1 MIIQSII
8 TLKGELVMERF
19 SKMAGAALTSAQQ
32 IASSLGHTYIGSEH
46 LLLGILSYPDSVGG
60 RILLARGITFDK
72 FKTKL
77 TEITGQAPPTRLS
90 ASDMTSRTRRIIEQS
105 MTYASRYG
113 FNSIGTEHLLL
124 SIAGESQCVATQI
137 LTKLGTDA
145 KTLRDTVTDKLRLYE
160 ISPPSKNGQKAYKT
174 LTKYAKNLV
183 ALAKE
188 GTLEK
193 MEGREDEL
201 MRVISILSRHTKNNP
216 CLIGEPGV
224 GKTCIAEGL
233 AMAIASGQIPQ
244 KLRGAQLFMLDL
256 TAMIAGSKYRG
267 EFEERLRAVIDE
279 AEKNPEVILFV
290 DELHIIVGAG
300 AAEGAIDAG
309 NILKPALARGKIK
322 LIGATTTA
330 EYRRHI
336 EKDKAL
342 ERRFAKVRIDEPTEE
357 QTLCILQSLREKL
370 EAHHMVKISEEACK
384 AAVSLSVRYIG
395 DRFLPDKAI
404 DLIDESASNVGI
416 NSQTLS
422 DRSKEQQRQ
431 IMEQYIKTGMLDKA
445 SELNRTM
452 QQQKTEVATVTAQDV
467 CVVLSRETG
476 IPLYT
481 LNGSGISSLPSIAT
495 ELNSQLIGQ
504 HNAIEQVCATLTRT
518 IAGLG
523 DPNRPLA
530 SFIFTGPTG
539 VGKTELC
546 RLIAKKLYGSEKAM
560 IKLDMAEFSERHS
573 VSRLTG
579 SPPGYIGHD
588 NGGWLV
594 QKVRSTPYAIVV
606 FDEMEKA
613 HPEVLNILLGVL
625 DDGILRD
632 GAGQSAS
639 FKNTIVILTSNAGQ
653 NKQTVGF
660 GGKKQSA
667 AMSEL
672 KQILRPELIN
682 RIDKTVFF
690 EPLGQSE
697 LTAIA
702 KTELK
707 KLSLILKNKGYD
719 IAFDD
724 TMAEYICKN
733 CDSSYGARNIAH
745 TVKELVSNPIASMM
759 ATDTLTREPIILD
772 PDSISYKIKQGV
784 F

>member
-1 MIIQSII
+1 
-8 TLKGELVMERF
+8 MEQF

-72 FKTKL
+72 VRAKL

-105 MTYASRYG
+105 MTYATRYG
-113 FNSIGTEHLLL
+113 FTSIGTEHLLL

-145 KTLRDTVTDKLRLYE
+145 KTLRDTVTDKLGLYE
-160 ISPPSKNGQKAYKT
+160 ISPSSKAGQKAYKT

-183 ALAKE
+183 TLAKE
-188 GTLEK
+188 GALEN
-193 MEGREDEL
+193 MVGREDEL

-233 AMAIASGQIPQ
+233 ATAIVSGNIPP

-267 EFEERLRAVIDE
+267 EFEERLRAVIEE

-330 EYRRHI
+330 EYRRYI

-342 ERRFAKVRIDEPTEE
+342 ERRFAKVRIDEPTEA

-370 EAHHMVKISEEACK
+370 ETHHSVKISDEACK
-384 AAVSLSVRYIG
+384 AAVSLSLRYVG

-404 DLIDESASNVGI
+404 DLIDESASTVGI
-416 NSQTLS
+416 NAQGSS
-422 DRSKEQQRQ
+422 DEIRKQKRQ
-431 IMEQYIKTGMLDKA
+431 MIEQYIKSGMLDKA
-445 SELNRTM
+445 AEVRGTM
-452 QQQKTEVATVTAQDV
+452 QEIAKKIPTVTAQDV
-467 CVVLSRETG
+467 CFVLSRETG
-476 IPLYT
+476 IPLST
-481 LNGSGISSLPSIAT
+481 LNGSGIAALPGL
-495 ELNSQLIGQ
+495 EKQLNSLIIGQ
-504 HNAIEQVCATLTRT
+504 TNAIKQVCATLTRT
-518 IAGLG
+518 IAGLNEP
-523 DPNRPLA
+523 DRPLA
-530 SFIFTGPTG
+530 SFIFAGPTG

-546 RLIAKKLYGSEKAM
+546 RLLARKLYGSEKGM
-560 IKLDMAEFSERHS
+560 IKLDMAEFSEKHS
-573 VSRLTG
+573 VARLTG

-588 NGGWLV
+588 DGGWLV
-594 QKVRSTPYAIVV
+594 QKVRSRPYAIVV

-632 GAGQSAS
+632 GAGHSAC

-653 NKQTVGF
+653 NRQTVGF
-660 GGKKQSA
+660 GGGKESA
-667 AMSEL
+667 AMKEL

-690 EPLGQSE
+690 EPLADGE
-697 LTAIA
+697 LTKIA
-702 KTELK
+702 AAELE
-707 KLSLILKNKGYD
+707 KLSVILKSKGYD
-719 IAFDD
+719 ITFDD
-724 TMAEYICKN
+724 TMAEYVCKN

-745 TVKELVSNPIASMM
+745 TVKELVSNPLASMM
-759 ATDTLTREPIILD
+759 ATDSLTREPLILD
-772 PDSISYKIKQGV
+772 PDSVSYKIKQGV